1 MSPRNHRPHFDM
13 SSSHAIADVT
23 AELLRREWIQ
33 QRTSDH
39 AALWTLRGSSAEL
52 YVPHS
57 LRRDT
62 LEWEGVLDRIAA
74 PAKEDPRDIERAIEH
89 KNYDF
94 MRFRVN
100 ASGVSIPLESAATVI
115 NSAYGMIR
123 AAATASRRPTQSI
136 KSYAKV
142 GDEIAAQARLGHTEV
157 GSFVFPVLLHI
168 DQPEPPEQAT
178 LEGVDQVIPES
189 DERRVTRT
197 LAQALDAFERQIV
210 NPGTDPTPRALLPVV
225 YAGGTKEL
233 LSKVAAALA
242 EPDISFFETSF
253 IWAGA
258 EPASPD
264 LPRSIAIPA
273 EARRLV
279 AEAARILGDSNRDP
293 LRVLVGPII
302 RIEHMK
308 GEVFGE
314 IVIQAP
320 GPSGG
325 RKSRVEMQVRAGQ
338 LGVLHEWMHSGTT
351 VVVQG
356 KVQTRPGR
364 YAFLEGVAEPQPL
377 SATLEGVEYQ
387 E

>member
-1 MSPRNHRPHFDM
+1 MSSPRNHRPHFDLA
-13 SSSHAIADVT
+13 SSHAVADVT
-23 AELLRREWIQ
+23 AELLRRGWIQ
-33 QRTSDH
+33 ERTSER
-39 AALWTLRGSSAEL
+39 AALWKLHGSSAEL

-62 LEWEGVLDRIAA
+62 LEWEGVLNRIAA
-74 PAKEDPRDIERAIEH
+74 PAKEDSRDVERAIEH
-89 KNYDF
+89 TNYDF

-100 ASGVSIPLESAATVI
+100 ASGDTIPLESAATVI

-123 AAATASRRPTQSI
+123 AAATASRRPTQRI
-136 KSYAKV
+136 KSYVKA

-168 DQPEPPEQAT
+168 DHPEPLEQPT

-197 LAQALDAFERQIV
+197 LAQALETFERQIIS
-210 NPGTDPTPRALLPVV
+210 PGIDPTPRSLLPVV
-225 YAGGTKEL
+225 YAGGTREL
-233 LSKVAAALA
+233 LSKVATALA

-258 EPASPD
+258 EPANQD

-273 EARRLV
+273 DARGLITSSARL
-279 AEAARILGDSNRDP
+279 LGNSNQDP

-308 GEVFGE
+308 GEIFGE
-314 IVIQAP
+314 IVMQAP

-325 RKSRVEMQVRAGQ
+325 RKSRVEMRVRANQ
-338 LGVLHEWMHSGTT
+338 LGVLHEWMHGGTT
-351 VVVQG
+351 VVVEG
-356 KVQTRPGR
+356 KVLTRPGH

-377 SATLEGVEYQ
+377 SATLEGAE
-387 E
+387 

>member
-1 MSPRNHRPHFDM
+1 M
-13 SSSHAIADVT
+13 
-23 AELLRREWIQ
+23 
-33 QRTSDH
+33 
-39 AALWTLRGSSAEL
+39 
-52 YVPHS
+52 
-57 LRRDT
+57 
-62 LEWEGVLDRIAA
+62 LERIAA
-74 PAKEDPRDIERAIEH
+74 PAKENPRDIERAIEH

-100 ASGVSIPLESAATVI
+100 ASGDSIPLESAATVI
-115 NSAYGMIR
+115 NSAFGMIR
-123 AAATASRRPTQSI
+123 AAATAARRPTQTI
-136 KSYAKV
+136 KNYVKA

-168 DQPEPPEQAT
+168 NEPEPPEEAT
-178 LEGVDQVIPES
+178 LEGVDQIIPES

-197 LAQALDAFERQIV
+197 LAQALDAFERQV
-210 NPGTDPTPRALLPVV
+210 VDPGTAPTPRSLLPVV

-233 LSKVAAALA
+233 LSKVATALA

-258 EPASPD
+258 EPASKT
-264 LPRSIAIPA
+264 LPRSVAIPA
-273 EARRLV
+273 EARELLTD
-279 AEAARILGDSNRDP
+279 AARVLGRSNQDP

-302 RIEHMK
+302 RIEYIK

-325 RKSRVEMQVRAGQ
+325 RKSRVEMRVRADQ
-338 LGVLHEWMHSGTT
+338 LGVLHEWMHGGTT

-364 YAFLEGVAEPQPL
+364 YAFLEGIAEPQPL
-377 SATLEGVEYQ
+377 SATLEGVQ
-387 E
+387 T